1 MFNASRKGE
10 AIDRF
15 GVLAQGIIKEKIKE
29 SFKVSFCSCAPMH
42 VSGCLTNMTQ
52 IYAWTPLEWVGKD
65 NTLCPKQC
73 CHASTEKNGSIAKGK
88 SKSMNK
94 YQNMVRVRE
103 SWGLKS

>member
-52 IYAWTPLEWVGKD
+52 IYA
-65 NTLCPKQC
+65 
-73 CHASTEKNGSIAKGK
+73 
-88 SKSMNK
+88 
-94 YQNMVRVRE
+94 
-103 SWGLKS
+103 